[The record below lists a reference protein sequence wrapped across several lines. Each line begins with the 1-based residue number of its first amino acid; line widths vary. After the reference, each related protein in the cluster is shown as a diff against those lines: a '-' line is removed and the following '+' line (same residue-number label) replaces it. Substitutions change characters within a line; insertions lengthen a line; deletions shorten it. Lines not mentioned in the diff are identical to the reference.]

1 MCRGGSLTNDL
12 HHESIAD
19 ADGNGN
25 ADNTEDGN
33 GADHNVNENG
43 PDNAE
48 DEDGNGNADN
58 AEDEDGNADNT
69 ECGNVADYDINAN
82 FDGKDTKQ
90 ILIKNGKD
98 KVFDADADENGAVD
112 MPQSIWC
119 LVFLLR
125 SWASKVRTLSEYE
138 IDTFAVFREEEE
150 GSLALSIRGGVH
162 PWLSAWGG
170 RRIII
175 SNHLGNLGTMGRQT
189 DRPGRFMNHHCSKTT
204 IAIIHVITTIMH
216 IPPYSSSSES
226 RSQCTSETIG

>member
-1 MCRGGSLTNDL
+1 MMAMAMLIMLKKKMAMLITLKVAMLLTMI
-12 HHESIAD
+12 SMKIAM
-19 ADGNGN
+19 AS
-25 ADNTEDGN
+25 
-33 GADHNVNENG
+33 VQKRK
-43 PDNAE
+43 
-48 DEDGNGNADN
+48 
-58 AEDEDGNADNT
+58 
-69 ECGNVADYDINAN
+69 
-82 FDGKDTKQ
+82 DGKD
-90 ILIKNGKD
+90 N
-98 KVFDADADENGAVD
+98 VSDADADENGAD
-112 MPQSIWC
+112 NMPLSIWC

-125 SWASKVRTLSEYE
+125 SCASKVRTLSEYE